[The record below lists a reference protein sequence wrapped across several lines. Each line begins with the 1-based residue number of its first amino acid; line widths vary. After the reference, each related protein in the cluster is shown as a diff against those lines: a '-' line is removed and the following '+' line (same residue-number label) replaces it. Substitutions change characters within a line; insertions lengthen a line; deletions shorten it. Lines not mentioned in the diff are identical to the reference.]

1 MHAYP
6 GRLFFQLF
14 VERQFEPTTIEDQV
28 SLLSRHGLIIDSEKE
43 LARWLECVSY
53 FRLRSCSFPFKESGD
68 EHQPLRSM
76 SQKDLINHYEFD
88 RRLRLTLIAGI
99 DHVEILI
106 RTQLGL
112 HMTALNGANWYE
124 DPKLF
129 RDINR
134 YYNDLKHI
142 DREVSRSS
150 EVFLIDFF
158 KNHTSGDRPPSWMV
172 LEVLSFGTI
181 SKLFENL
188 KPGLQGK
195 KGIIQRLGFKT
206 GGGLYLGSWLKSLV
220 TVRNLCAHHARVMN
234 RTFVHT
240 PRYARTIR
248 NQAWHGRWPD
258 ARRVYTMLTII
269 GVIVETIPGG
279 EEWKQQT
286 IGLLRTCSR
295 TAFDKM
301 GVPDDWENEL
311 LWNRP

>member
-68 EHQPLRSM
+68 EHQPLRSI

-158 KNHTSGDRPPSWMV
+158 KNHTSGDRPP
-172 LEVLSFGTI
+172 
-181 SKLFENL
+181 
-188 KPGLQGK
+188 
-195 KGIIQRLGFKT
+195 
-206 GGGLYLGSWLKSLV
+206 V

-234 RTFVHT
+234 RTFVHA
-240 PRYARTIR
+240 PRYAHTVR
-248 NQAWHGRWPD
+248 NQPWHGRWLD